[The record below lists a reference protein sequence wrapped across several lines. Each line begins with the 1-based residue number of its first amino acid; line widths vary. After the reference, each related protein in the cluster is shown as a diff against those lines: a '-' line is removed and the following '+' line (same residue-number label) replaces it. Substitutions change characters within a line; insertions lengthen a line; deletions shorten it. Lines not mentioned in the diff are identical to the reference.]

1 MIRTVYERHCGKA
14 WLVKF
19 PHLTHRWPT
28 VVSVIDAWF
37 TVSAC
42 REETNPDALQA
53 GNRPLLATIFD
64 PSVTLLS

>member
-37 TVSAC
+37 ILQYTVTDNQIYVELVYVRSISKGKLK
-42 REETNPDALQA
+42 TGKSSN
-53 GNRPLLATIFD
+53 
-64 PSVTLLS
+64 